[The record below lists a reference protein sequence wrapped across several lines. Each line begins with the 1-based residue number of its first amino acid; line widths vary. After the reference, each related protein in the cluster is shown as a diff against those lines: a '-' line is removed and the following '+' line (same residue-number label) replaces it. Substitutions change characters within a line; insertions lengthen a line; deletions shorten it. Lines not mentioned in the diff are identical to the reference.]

1 MTTGLFPETLNAVL
15 KAFDIYSRS
24 YITEEGNLTGIENIS
39 KSKYEASFLMFLIFL
54 KKTALVDVS
63 FGDNFFL

>member
-39 KSKYEASFLMFLIFL
+39 KYEASFLMFLIFL
-54 KKTALVDVS
+54 KKL
-63 FGDNFFL
+63 L